1 MSKSSSAKPTTPVQ
15 APVGLFRNA
24 GSGDNREVT
33 VRYGL
38 IVEDLPD
45 ARDWLI
51 AAMGEAFPGIEI
63 ETAATLAEAR
73 VRAASRLP
81 QVALIDIGLPD
92 GFGIDLIDELNC
104 NHPEV
109 LSVVTSVFDDDTH
122 LFSALGAGASGYL
135 LKDQSREDLTGMLQ
149 RIVEGEPPLSPA
161 IARRLLGFFG
171 PRESGD
177 GLRAEVPGM
186 SPGEAP
192 RGQRDVSFDES
203 DGTHLTSRERDVL
216 GLIAKGYTT
225 AKVAEFLGIT
235 HNTASGYVKTIYR
248 KLNIS
253 SRAEAALEASRR
265 GIVSHD
271 AS

>member
-1 MSKSSSAKPTTPVQ
+1 MFPSDKT
-15 APVGLFRNA
+15 GLEKTQRLA
-24 GSGDNREVT
+24 VH
-33 VRYGL
+33 YGL

-51 AAMGEAFPGIEI
+51 AAMGEAFSGIQI
-63 ETAATLAEAR
+63 DTAASLADAR
-73 VRAASRLP
+73 SRLSSRLP

-92 GFGIDLIDELNC
+92 GSGIDLIDELNRQ
-104 NHPEV
+104 HPDV

-122 LFSALGAGASGYL
+122 LFAALGAGASGYL

-149 RIVEGEPPLSPA
+149 RIAEGQPPLSPA

-171 PRESGD
+171 PRED
-177 GLRAEVPGM
+177 
-186 SPGEAP
+186 
-192 RGQRDVSFDES
+192 RDA
-203 DGTHLTSRERDVL
+203 TRLTARERDVL

-225 AKVAEFLGIT
+225 AKVAEFLNIT
-235 HNTASGYVKTIYR
+235 RNTASGYVKQIYS

-265 GIVSHD
+265 GIVSPD
-271 AS
+271 VS

>member
-1 MSKSSSAKPTTPVQ
+1 MSKSSFLTS
-15 APVGLFRNA
+15 N
-24 GSGDNREVT
+24 EVN

-45 ARDWLI
+45 AREWLR
-51 AAMGEAFPGIEI
+51 AAMGQAFPGIEI
-63 ETAATLAEAR
+63 ETAASLAEAR
-73 VRAASRLP
+73 ERTAQRLP

-92 GFGIDLIDELNC
+92 GSGIDLIGELNRA
-104 NHPEV
+104 HPEV

-122 LFSALGAGASGYL
+122 LFSALGAGAAGYL
-135 LKDQSREDLTGMLQ
+135 LKDQSREDLTHLLQ
-149 RIVEGEPPLSPA
+149 RIAEGEPPLSPA

-171 PRESGD
+171 PGEK
-177 GLRAEVPGM
+177 RAGVAVDLASDVP
-186 SPGEAP
+186 SQP
-192 RGQRDVSFDES
+192 DS
-203 DGTHLTSRERDVL
+203 DNACLTSRERDVL

-225 AKVAEFLGIT
+225 AKVADFLNIT
-235 HNTASGYVKTIYR
+235 RNTASGYVKVIYR

-265 GIVSHD
+265 GIISSQ

>member
-1 MSKSSSAKPTTPVQ
+1 VFPSDKT
-15 APVGLFRNA
+15 GLEKTQRL
-24 GSGDNREVT
+24 T
-33 VRYGL
+33 VHYGL

-63 ETAATLAEAR
+63 DTAASLADAR
-73 VRAASRLP
+73 SHLSSRLP

-92 GFGIDLIDELNC
+92 GSGIDLIDELNRQ
-104 NHPEV
+104 HPDV

-122 LFSALGAGASGYL
+122 LFAALGAGASGYL

-149 RIVEGEPPLSPA
+149 RIAEGQPPLSPA

-171 PRESGD
+171 PRED
-177 GLRAEVPGM
+177 
-186 SPGEAP
+186 
-192 RGQRDVSFDES
+192 RDA
-203 DGTHLTSRERDVL
+203 TRLTARERDVL

-225 AKVAEFLGIT
+225 AKVADFLNIT
-235 HNTASGYVKTIYR
+235 RNTASGYVKQIYS

-265 GIVSHD
+265 GIVSPD

>member
-1 MSKSSSAKPTTPVQ
+1 MPKSPPANLQAPVQ
-15 APVGLFRNA
+15 AQVELFR
-24 GSGDNREVT
+24 GVSSRDSREVI

-63 ETAATLAEAR
+63 DTAATLAEAR
-73 VRAASRLP
+73 VCAASRLP

-92 GFGIDLIDELNC
+92 GSGIDLIHELNC
-104 NHPEV
+104 SHPEV

-149 RIVEGEPPLSPA
+149 RIAEGEPPLSPA

-171 PRESGD
+171 PREKRREEIMEGT
-177 GLRAEVPGM
+177 R
-186 SPGEAP
+186 EA
-192 RGQRDVSFDES
+192 VVEES
-203 DGTHLTSRERDVL
+203 DGTHLTNRERDVL

-235 HNTASGYVKTIYR
+235 RNTASGYVKTIYR

-265 GIVSHD
+265 GIVSHE

>member
-1 MSKSSSAKPTTPVQ
+1 MSTSSPTKPQKPAPAQ
-15 APVGLFRNA
+15 AGLLRGA
-24 GSGDNREVT
+24 GQGGSTEAS

-45 ARDWLI
+45 ARDWLL

-63 ETAATLAEAR
+63 ATAATLAEAR
-73 VRAASRLP
+73 TCAAARLP

-92 GFGIDLIDELNC
+92 GSGIDLIDELNC
-104 NHPEV
+104 SHPEV

-149 RIVEGEPPLSPA
+149 RIAEGEPPLSPA

-171 PRESGD
+171 PRED
-177 GLRAEVPGM
+177 R
-186 SPGEAP
+186 EAT
-192 RGQRDVSFDES
+192 R
-203 DGTHLTSRERDVL
+203 LTARERDVL

-225 AKVAEFLGIT
+225 ARVAEFLNIT
-235 HNTASGYVKTIYR
+235 RNTASGYVKVIYR

-265 GIVSHD
+265 GIVSPD

>member
-1 MSKSSSAKPTTPVQ
+1 MSTSDNTRTGKTR
-15 APVGLFRNA
+15 GLVVN
-24 GSGDNREVT
+24 
-33 VRYGL
+33 YGL

-63 ETAATLAEAR
+63 DTAASLADAR
-73 VRAASRLP
+73 KRLADRLP

-92 GFGIDLIDELNC
+92 GSGIDLIDELNRQ
-104 NHPEV
+104 HPDV

-122 LFSALGAGASGYL
+122 LFAALGAGASGYL
-135 LKDQSREDLTGMLQ
+135 LKDQSREDLMGLLQ
-149 RIVEGEPPLSPA
+149 RIVDGQPPLSPA

-171 PRESGD
+171 PRED
-177 GLRAEVPGM
+177 R
-186 SPGEAP
+186 EAA
-192 RGQRDVSFDES
+192 R
-203 DGTHLTSRERDVL
+203 LTARERDVL

-225 AKVAEFLGIT
+225 AKVAEFLNIT
-235 HNTASGYVKTIYR
+235 RNTASGYVKLIYR

-265 GIVSHD
+265 GIVSPD
-271 AS
+271 VS